1 MPPTHSAQSITPRS
15 AAGMISPPGMLTVR
29 MPISLKTSWAM
40 PVSRQRMP
48 LKSATLSIFFLN
60 QPSACGL
67 CVCIGIEMTFIF
79 RVSR

>member
-1 MPPTHSAQSITPRS
+1 
-15 AAGMISPPGMLTVR
+15 
-29 MPISLKTSWAM
+29 M

-48 LKSATLSIFFLN
+48 LKSATFSIFFLN